1 MIMLCM
7 KNVLNVMEG
16 AARVRGKFKGRR
28 FTFSEYNN
36 NRRRGSVALQ
46 TLVSLGIVGIVA
58 EEKFTMEVETAY
70 PKTYVTN
77 QTGEIIMK
85 ADDYED
91 LPESTKKL
99 LIKTNGGIELNT
111 IEKNT
116 EEIESKR
123 FFYAYDADEYQNYL
137 RHVHTALEF
146 KIMNKEQELDNLKT
160 NLDIVEKEMR

>member
-1 MIMLCM
+1 MTDS
-7 KNVLNVMEG
+7 
-16 AARVRGKFKGRR
+16 VRAEILLK
-28 FTFSEYNN
+28 
-36 NRRRGSVALQ
+36 ALQ
-46 TLVSLGIVGIVA
+46 EAGRYMRKYLPAEMPLGEDVDITRYCLINGNQDP
-58 EEKFTMEVETAY
+58 EGSKFVEY
-70 PKTYVTN
+70 F
-77 QTGEIIMK
+77 ILK
-85 ADDYED
+85 AFDDYED

-123 FFYAYDADEYQNYL
+123 FFYAYNADEYQNYL

-146 KIMNKEQELDNLKT
+146 KIMGKEQELDNLKT